1 VTAAFVVIALLAGSL
16 VLLWWSQERIL
27 FQPPALL
34 EPVPE
39 SGRVSYD
46 AVDGQRLAG
55 FIVGDPKKAPG
66 VLLCF
71 HGNADLSVW
80 QLEWAR
86 AVERRTRY
94 AVFLAEYRGY
104 MHLKG
109 KPTYATTKLDAR
121 AAYDHLRV
129 AFGVDRTRMAYFGH
143 SLGSGVA
150 SELAEIHPPTAL
162 LLQAPFSS
170 ARAMARL
177 IVWPAVVLI
186 WKEIS
191 RVHFDTRQVVSDLDV
206 TVSVAHGRRDRIV
219 PIRMGIEV
227 YEAAK
232 IKGQLLLV
240 ERAGHSD
247 VADIAGEDYWRWI
260 DQALNPSH

>member
-1 VTAAFVVIALLAGSL
+1 VTAAFLIAALLAGSL

-27 FQPPALL
+27 FQPPPLL
-34 EPVPE
+34 EATPE

-71 HGNADLSVW
+71 HGNADLAVW
-80 QLEWAR
+80 QLDWAR

-104 MHLKG
+104 MSLKG
-109 KPTYATTKLDAR
+109 KPTYASTKLDAR
-121 AAYDHLRV
+121 AAYDHLRI

-186 WKEIS
+186 WKAIS

-206 TVSVAHGRRDRIV
+206 PVSVVHGRRDRIV

-227 YEAAK
+227 YDAAK
-232 IKGQLLLV
+232 RKGKLLLV
-240 ERAGHSD
+240 EGAGHSD
-247 VADIAGEDYWRWI
+247 VPDIAGEDYWRWV
-260 DQALNPSH
+260 DEALNPAH

>member
-1 VTAAFVVIALLAGSL
+1 VTAAFVVAALLAGSL

-27 FQPPALL
+27 FQPPPLL
-34 EPVPE
+34 EAVPE

-80 QLEWAR
+80 QLDWAR

-104 MHLKG
+104 MHLNG

-121 AAYDHLRV
+121 AAYDHLRI

-186 WKEIS
+186 WKAIS
-191 RVHFDTRQVVSDLDV
+191 RVHFDTTQVVSDLDV
-206 TVSVAHGRRDRIV
+206 PVSVVHGRRDRIV

-232 IKGQLLLV
+232 RKGKLLLV
-240 ERAGHSD
+240 ESAGHSD
-247 VADIAGEDYWRWI
+247 VAEIAGEDYWRWV
-260 DQALNPSH
+260 DEALNPAH

>member
-1 VTAAFVVIALLAGSL
+1 MTAAFVIAALLAGSL

-80 QLEWAR
+80 QLDWAR

-129 AFGVDRTRMAYFGH
+129 AFGVERTRMAYFGH

-186 WKEIS
+186 WKAIS

-206 TVSVAHGRRDRIV
+206 TVSVVHGRRDRIV

-232 IKGQLLLV
+232 VKGQLLLV

-260 DQALNPSH
+260 DQALNPAH